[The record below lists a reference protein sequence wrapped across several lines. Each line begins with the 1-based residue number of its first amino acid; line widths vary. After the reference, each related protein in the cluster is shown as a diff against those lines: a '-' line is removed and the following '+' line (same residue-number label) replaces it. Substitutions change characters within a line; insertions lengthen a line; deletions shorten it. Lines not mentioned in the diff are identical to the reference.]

1 MTEDIQ
7 EFVIY
12 LRDVK
17 KTSKNTEISYRRDLM
32 QLEDYL
38 RGQGITETDKV
49 TRTSLNSYIL
59 YLEKNGK
66 ATTTISRELAAIK
79 AFFHHFALALIVLL
93 LSCFHI
99 ASLLY
104 KNRPFGYD

>member
-38 RGQGITETDKV
+38 RGQGITETRQNV
-49 TRTSLNSYIL
+49 P
-59 YLEKNGK
+59 EP
-66 ATTTISRELAAIK
+66 A
-79 AFFHHFALALIVLL
+79 
-93 LSCFHI
+93 
-99 ASLLY
+99 
-104 KNRPFGYD
+104 